1 MERMKTT
8 VCSLGGLAMFALL
21 AALLGPV
28 AMPRRAAAD
37 TITDANAGQMMAAAK
52 TAPQHQA
59 LADYFKGQAAA
70 EEKLVKYHESWVKE
84 LKSTPGGGGKAL
96 ANSLPHCES
105 LLSSHRKAYQDY
117 EKLAAEQTKLATAAK

>member
-8 VCSLGGLAMFALL
+8 VRSLSGLAMFALL
-21 AALLGPV
+21 AGLLGPV

-37 TITDANAGQMMAAAK
+37 TITEANVGQMMATAK

-59 LADYFKGQAAA
+59 LVDYFIGQAAA
-70 EEKLVKYHESWVKE
+70 EEKLVKYHEAWVKE
-84 LKSTPGGGGKAL
+84 LKGIPGGGGKAL

-105 LLSSHRKAYQDY
+105 LLSSHRKAYNDY
-117 EKLAAEQTKLATAAK
+117 QKLAAEQTKLASAAK